1 MGKSS
6 LGRGFDSLMA
16 TNRNLVHEL
25 SAGAAGETVV
35 QLDLSLVDSN
45 PWQPRR
51 KFDDDEILELSQ
63 SIQKQ
68 GLLQPITVRRNAD
81 RFQIIAG
88 ERRVRA
94 CRLLNMER
102 IPALV
107 KDRVSDRMMAE
118 LGLIENLQRVDLNP
132 VEESRAMMQLVEN
145 YGYTHDQLAEQLG
158 RSRAAVTN
166 ALRLLR
172 LPDEVLGWLA
182 EGKLTAGHAR
192 ALLAEGVAD
201 PVAAARDIIEKGL
214 NVRQAEQAATS
225 KRKGNKAPKPKKP
238 KARRNP
244 QLSQLEQDIGYA
256 LGTEVAI
263 EELDGIGTISI
274 RFSSKEEFNAIYAR
288 IMGK

>member
-225 KRKGNKAPKPKKP
+225 KRKGNKTPKTKKP

>member
-225 KRKGNKAPKPKKP
+225 TRKGTQTPKSKKP